1 MSHSL
6 RLRKF
11 LVCSSSSCT
20 PGSVLSWLASLPTSF
35 CGSLNYTVQFGCV
48 IFRVLQCLW
57 CHVLESLAR
66 ISLTSGMFLTF
77 TVLFLDVGWMCLL
90 PALSASCALPGSL
103 CWDTQQASILWLG
116 SSGTCPRSL
125 GTDFMGRYKMQSSRT
140 ALREMRDN
148 RDLLTFLAPS
158 SCLFNAYC
166 LPELMLNRDLSR

>member
-1 MSHSL
+1 MVMSHSL
-6 RLRKF
+6 RLCKF

-103 CWDTQQASILWLG
+103 CW
-116 SSGTCPRSL
+116 
-125 GTDFMGRYKMQSSRT
+125 YT
-140 ALREMRDN
+140 AGFNLVTWVIRDVSQIPGHRLHGEVQDAVLKN
-148 RDLLTFLAPS
+148 CSKRD
-158 SCLFNAYC
+158 
-166 LPELMLNRDLSR
+166 ER